1 MDHQGD
7 PSTRKQLSIPGDYIT
22 KGNSKA
28 ISFSVGGVKI
38 KQVIDSLDQLPEQ
51 TTFFVNGKR
60 LSIFS
65 SYDSSIE
72 TTQSGGMNIVSDK
85 NVEAYMYTLGKQKY
99 LMVTA
104 YAEKSCGSFSRI
116 EYYYFLP
123 LSVGSVM
130 GITFMNEPI
139 MPDFETDSTEV
150 TPKE

>member
-116 EYYYFLP
+116 
-123 LSVGSVM
+123 
-130 GITFMNEPI
+130 
-139 MPDFETDSTEV
+139 
-150 TPKE
+150 